1 MRSWRLDRPSLSGHL
16 DLSRATS
23 LVSAI
28 GCDDT
33 NAFAAEVLKLL
44 GDAAGISQCTVFA
57 YEFGNRPRTISVADH
72 RGGRYLRNVADTY
85 AKSFYALDGNQTI
98 ISAVRPEKLDSAV
111 LLHQQASE
119 EILHEGYRAACYHQ
133 PDVSGRLSLLL
144 QPSQDIWLSV
154 NLYRDRRRGNIH
166 PSEIALVEAFA
177 PLIAHAA
184 KHHYA
189 LCGQIQ
195 TGIPQ
200 IMLARVRGICPD
212 LSKRE
217 LDVLCGVLEGRTAQ
231 EIGELMGVK
240 ASSVV
245 TYQKRAYRRL
255 GISSQRQLFA
265 MCLAP
270 GKN

>member
-1 MRSWRLDRPSLSGHL
+1 MRSWRLDRPNLSGHL

-28 GCDDT
+28 GSNDA

-57 YEFGNRPRTISVADH
+57 YEFNNRPRTVSVADH
-72 RGGRYLRNVADTY
+72 RGGRYLSNVADTY
-85 AKSFYALDGNQTI
+85 AKTFYALDGNQTI
-98 ISAVRPEKLDSAV
+98 ISSARPRKPDSAV
-111 LLHQQASE
+111 LLHQQAIEDIS
-119 EILHEGYRAACYHQ
+119 HEGYRAACYHQ

-154 NLYRDRRRGNIH
+154 NLYRDRRRGHFHAN
-166 PSEIALVEAFA
+166 EIALIEAFA
-177 PLIAHAA
+177 PLIAQTAR
-184 KHHYA
+184 HHYA

-200 IMLARVRGICPD
+200 LMLARIRGICPD

-217 LDVLCGVLEGRTAQ
+217 LDVLCGVLEGRTAKD
-231 EIGELMGVK
+231 IGELMGVK

-245 TYQKRAYRRL
+245 TYQKRAFRRL

-265 MCLAP
+265 LCLATSRE
-270 GKN
+270 